1 MAYEKQNW
9 VDYPLETT
17 PISSERLIHI
27 EDGIYNAAENADD
40 AVSGALADA
49 YPQVSYMDIDGSQ
62 LFYTCAVEI
71 AGETVDG
78 TEVSGSNT
86 LTLATKD
93 SLLNAKAVTDSKA
106 DSIRYENIINLT
118 PGSMISPS
126 VLYLDQEHTEQTF
139 EWAENTIPAKVYYL
153 NDESSFPQNISST
166 DEPTQL
172 QIYRG
177 SDIMTLYLY
186 PAGTDAYISGA
197 VGNYISNTSG
207 QQVLVSILQ
216 SYSGTAIVILGLDMT
231 NHIINQINVGQ
242 NLGNGNY
249 IYYPCNLIYDSI
261 PRKAPIIDDT
271 QASSTTTYSSDKI
284 ESLLDGT
291 TIISPNF
298 LSASGP
304 SFLVYTDPNDSSI
317 KSYTNGGP
325 YSTGYSVIDYLNA
338 PSTLTLVSQNATF
351 NLIDATTDI
360 ITDINS
366 EYDWIKIADVSSL
379 GVEYTDCY
387 IALLGTR
394 AHSMSPNEIIVYAS
408 VLNVDTRQ
416 RTAELLCDNQ
426 GQPYPITF
434 SYEAKAKCIDDTT
447 ASELKTYSSAKIEQ
461 LIADLQAQINNLT

>member
-27 EDGIYNAAENADD
+27 ENGIYDAAENADD

-49 YPQVSYMDIDGSQ
+49 YPQVSYKDIDGSQ

-71 AGETVDG
+71 AGETVSG
-78 TEVSGSNT
+78 VEVSGGNT
-86 LTLATKD
+86 LNLATKD

-118 PGSMISPS
+118 PGSMTSPS

-153 NDESSFPQNISST
+153 NGESSFPQNISST

-216 SYSGTAIVILGLDMT
+216 SYSSTAIVILGLDMT

-242 NLGNGNY
+242 NLDNGNY

-261 PRKAPIIDDT
+261 PRKASVIDDT
-271 QASSTTTYSSDKI
+271 QASSTKTYSSSKI
-284 ESLLDGT
+284 ESMLAESTTETPMYYDATGPANILYDDNGT
-291 TIISPNF
+291 VQ
-298 LSASGP
+298 A
-304 SFLVYTDPNDSSI
+304 
-317 KSYTNGGP
+317 YTNGGP
-325 YSTGYSVIDYLNA
+325 YSVQYSINNSSAPEQIYLYELNE
-338 PSTLTLVSQNATF
+338 TFDLV
-351 NLIDATTDI
+351 DATDDI
-360 ITDINS
+360 IINNGS
-366 EYDWIKIADVSSL
+366 AYDWIKLADVSSL
-379 GVEYTDCY
+379 GVEYNNCY
-387 IALLGTR
+387 IALLGVVSSNDTT
-394 AHSMSPNEIIVYAS
+394 IYAS
-408 VLNVDTRQ
+408 LLNTDTRQ
-416 RTAELLCDNQ
+416 RTVDLLWYQGMGTLIELT
-426 GQPYPITF
+426 YPI
-434 SYEAKAKCIDDTT
+434 KPKCIDDTT
-447 ASELKTYSSAKIEQ
+447 VSEYKTYSSAKIEQ
-461 LIADLQAQINNLT
+461 LIANLQAQIDNLT